1 MILDEK
7 TSFGSCLIDK
17 MCQKPKFMR
26 KNLTNSVNKINFFG
40 RDRAHI
46 RLIPE
51 NTLWKNGSEK
61 YSRFWLALVSKLE
74 IGQKL
79 SKFL

>member
-51 NTLWKNGSEK
+51 NTL
-61 YSRFWLALVSKLE
+61 
-74 IGQKL
+74 
-79 SKFL
+79 